1 MIESYHLGLEIDLS
15 YTNINGEI
23 MDSEWYAENIIHY
36 MTDKSTDETI
46 CELAKKM
53 YKSYTQLSD

>member
-1 MIESYHLGLEIDLS
+1 
-15 YTNINGEI
+15 